1 MLNGERKH
9 KKTPEHPA
17 ALCRRAQLLRTAL
30 YKDVVLFSHSHQHLG
45 QLQRQAR
52 AASVPSIASVWIAIL
67 SRLSAESCVS
77 PREAGNRAVAS
88 SPLQCN
94 RQFATQR
101 EKERSSCTISQQ
113 VVEKLEAETPLPV
126 PRCPQDAHPRFSTLL
141 QPCFTP
147 LACPQQR
154 KHVPAPSQLC
164 SVPSSMQELKCLL
177 VFRSELAPHA
187 G

>member
-1 MLNGERKH
+1 MVKESTKRHPSTQLPCAGGLSCSEQLCTRMLCCLVTATNILGSFRGKQEL
-9 KKTPEHPA
+9 PLSPA
-17 ALCRRAQLLRTAL
+17 KLLCGLPSSPGFQQRA
-30 YKDVVLFSHSHQHLG
+30 
-45 QLQRQAR
+45 
-52 AASVPSIASVWIAIL
+52 
-67 SRLSAESCVS
+67 VS

>member
-1 MLNGERKH
+1 M
-9 KKTPEHPA
+9 PEGSA
-17 ALCRRAQLLRTAL
+17 APNSFVQGCCAVWSQPPT
-30 YKDVVLFSHSHQHLG
+30 SW
-45 QLQRQAR
+45 
-52 AASVPSIASVWIAIL
+52 AASEASKSCLCPQQSFCVLSEQIAIL

-88 SPLQCN
+88 SPSLCN

-126 PRCPQDAHPRFSTLL
+126 PRCPQDAHPCFSTLL

-147 LACPQQR
+147 LARPQQR